1 MGKAAGGNAIAN
13 YASVA
18 DTDAVLGP
26 ALDQFGKIDI
36 LINNAG
42 ILRDRSILRISPD
55 DWQSI
60 IDIHLTSAFNLTQ
73 KAFENMK
80 NNKYGKIINTAS
92 SSGIYGNFGQTNYAA
107 AKLGLVGLT
116 QTVAIEGR
124 KHNVHCN
131 AIAPVA
137 ATRMTESL
145 FPADM
150 LDRLK
155 PDYIAPLTLYLCHE
169 DCEETGSTI
178 EVGGGWAAKIRRES
192 AAGAIYAHKGGYPSV
207 EDVAANF
214 DKICDF
220 SEGAEAIE
228 SIQEATMRIMTA
240 LMDMPEAP
248 AEPEPV
254 VEDEG
259 GINPKLA
266 QAWKSEPSELEY
278 SHKDTILYALGVG
291 AGPNKEPCELKYIYE
306 NHEDFMTIPSFA
318 IVPAFKALGF
328 GNTPGLEINLANV
341 LHGEQYI
348 KIHKPFNPDGGKL
361 TTTARIGD
369 IMDKGKHMVFATEL
383 ETKDENGELVCENQF
398 VTFVRNQGGF
408 GGTNEA
414 KNIVQPVDAPDREPD
429 FVTEEF
435 VPEGQ
440 AALYRLNGDPN
451 PLHLDPDFAAMAG
464 FPVPILHGLC
474 TYGYATRHIQ
484 NQFPEET
491 IVGVKGRFSSPV
503 LPGQTLITKM
513 WKDGDKC
520 LYEVWI
526 KETNK
531 KALSGGFVE
540 FKQESDAASTATSTS
555 SLQSDAVFAMMADKI
570 SPEIISRVKGVF
582 KFEIKSDGKVVKT
595 WIVDLKNGA
604 GSVSEGDSK
613 ADTTIS
619 VSDSDF
625 ADMAAGKLDS
635 QKAFFA
641 GKLKVKGN
649 IMLTQKLGE
658 ILKP

>member
-1 MGKAAGGNAIAN
+1 MSRLLRGRSSLTSTTRRQNSQLRFDGRVAVVTGAGNGLGRQYALELGKRGATVVVNDLGGSSDGSGSGSQAADEVVNAIKAAGGNALAN

-42 ILRDRSILRISPD
+42 ILRDRSLLRISPD

-192 AAGAIYAHKGGYPSV
+192 AAGAIYANKGGYPSV

-240 LMDMPEAP
+240 LMDMPDA
-248 AEPEPV
+248 PEPV
-254 VEDEG
+254 IEDEG
-259 GINPKLA
+259 
-266 QAWKSEPSELEY
+266 Q
-278 SHKDTILYALGVG
+278 
-291 AGPNKEPCELKYIYE
+291 
-306 NHEDFMTIPSFA
+306 
-318 IVPAFKALGF
+318 
-328 GNTPGLEINLANV
+328 GLN
-341 LHGEQYI
+341 
-348 KIHKPFNPDGGKL
+348 
-361 TTTARIGD
+361 
-369 IMDKGKHMVFATEL
+369 
-383 ETKDENGELVCENQF
+383 
-398 VTFVRNQGGF
+398 
-408 GGTNEA
+408 
-414 KNIVQPVDAPDREPD
+414 
-429 FVTEEF
+429 
-435 VPEGQ
+435 
-440 AALYRLNGDPN
+440 
-451 PLHLDPDFAAMAG
+451 
-464 FPVPILHGLC
+464 
-474 TYGYATRHIQ
+474 
-484 NQFPEET
+484 
-491 IVGVKGRFSSPV
+491 
-503 LPGQTLITKM
+503 
-513 WKDGDKC
+513 
-520 LYEVWI
+520 
-526 KETNK
+526 
-531 KALSGGFVE
+531 
-540 FKQESDAASTATSTS
+540 S
-555 SLQSDAVFAMMADKI
+555 SLWGE
-570 SPEIISRVKGVF
+570 SPRETRVMLLIINRV
-582 KFEIKSDGKVVKT
+582 
-595 WIVDLKNGA
+595 
-604 GSVSEGDSK
+604 
-613 ADTTIS
+613 
-619 VSDSDF
+619 
-625 ADMAAGKLDS
+625 
-635 QKAFFA
+635 
-641 GKLKVKGN
+641 
-649 IMLTQKLGE
+649 
-658 ILKP
+658 